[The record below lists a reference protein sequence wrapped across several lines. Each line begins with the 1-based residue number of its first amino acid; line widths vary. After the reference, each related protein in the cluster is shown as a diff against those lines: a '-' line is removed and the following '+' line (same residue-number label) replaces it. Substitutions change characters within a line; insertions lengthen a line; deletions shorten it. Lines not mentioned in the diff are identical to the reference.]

1 MLYYPVS
8 GSRLTKGTGML
19 FSRLDAK
26 HIVNGGIIFSVLL
39 CAAIVAMGGVLAQ
52 FEVIPLPEDG
62 LVYEWQL
69 AESSSWAQATAWLG
83 FALHQLLI
91 WGTIYYAQK
100 RYNKRDYSH
109 TLRPV
114 NLWAVGI
121 NLVFV
126 ILHYLQT
133 MFFYDAIAQDLP
145 SWTAQFAVALMLI
158 VILGIENQR
167 RGLFF
172 GKKVKLRRAFTDG
185 LRKYHG
191 YFFSFA
197 VIYTFWFHPMIPT
210 WGHLIGFIHVI
221 LVMTQGSLMF
231 MRVHLNKR
239 WMFLLEI
246 LVLPHAF
253 QVALNQGNDLWP
265 MFFFGFAA
273 IFLVTQMHGLRLK
286 PWVRRLFY
294 GSFLL
299 VMLYVY
305 FVLREPYQINEV
317 IRIPLIEYLVLFI
330 MYWIYL
336 LGARISSRFQPLT
349 TAEAKLSERS

>member
-1 MLYYPVS
+1 MRL
-8 GSRLTKGTGML
+8 SRLTG
-19 FSRLDAK
+19 AQ
-26 HIVNGGIIFSVLL
+26 IVNWSLIFSLLL
-39 CAAIVAMGGVLAQ
+39 CAAIVAMGGVLSQ
-52 FEVIPLPEDG
+52 FEIIPLPEDP
-62 LVYEWQL
+62 LVYEWKL
-69 AESSSWAQATAWLG
+69 AEQTAWGQLTAWLG

-91 WGTIYYAQK
+91 WGAIYYAQS
-100 RYNKRDYSH
+100 RYSKRDYGSK
-109 TLRPV
+109 LRPV
-114 NLWAVGI
+114 NIGALAI

-158 VILGIENQR
+158 VILGMENQR

-172 GKKVKLRRAFTDG
+172 GKKAGFRKAFTDG

-197 VIYTFWFHPMIPT
+197 VIYTFWFHPMVPT
-210 WGHLIGFIHVI
+210 WGHLIGFIHVV
-221 LVMTQGSLMF
+221 LVMAQGSLMF
-231 MRVHLNKR
+231 LRVHLNKR

-253 QVALNQGNDLWP
+253 QVALNQGSDIWP

-273 IFLVTQMHGLRLK
+273 IFLVTQMHGLGLK
-286 PWVRRLFY
+286 PWARQLFY

-299 VMLYVY
+299 LVLYVY
-305 FVLREPYQINEV
+305 LVMREPYQVNEV
-317 IRIPLIEYLVLFI
+317 LRIPLIEYLALFV

-336 LGARISSRFQPLT
+336 AGARLFSR
-349 TAEAKLSERS
+349 LSRHTVSRAS